1 MRHEEKIQLL
11 ILVFALLT
19 TQSIAQKSCEWKAQI
34 PKPVFEQNQALVD
47 LYMKAWETA
56 HARVMVQDGLP
67 QSPYMDEACWDSHI
81 WIWDTAF
88 MAFFTKY
95 SPKDFPGV
103 ESLKNFYVPM
113 HDGKAELPLR
123 IQHPDNPPIFAWCEY
138 NNWKFNGTTSFG
150 SDKEAVRKTIQYL
163 IKHFEWFNQ
172 VEKGQTFGG
181 AATVL
186 GQVKDGQG
194 DIKGYLWNG
203 VASGMDNTTR
213 GRGIGLENALWVDA
227 IAQQGLSA
235 LYIARLADAVK
246 DKKTAETY
254 YRIYD
259 KIKNTVNTLYWDDED
274 GVYYDIH
281 KNSTVDNQQFDK
293 VLTPASFWPLLAE
306 MASPD
311 KAKRM
316 AELLIKED
324 KLGGAVPVVTVS
336 RDDENFNGKTG
347 DYWRGGIWLPTTYMT
362 VKALEKYGMF
372 QLANDIS
379 ERTINHMLA
388 TYQNPEAHEY
398 YDGKPT
404 IWECYNPNKPLPST
418 EHGRIARPE
427 FCGWSAL
434 GPISLFIENVLGF
447 YEIDASKKIVKWNLR
462 NEGKHGIKQLSF
474 GSVCCDI
481 LHDNGVVTIDSN
493 KPFTL
498 YINND
503 RFKIKAGH
511 NRIELN

>member
-1 MRHEEKIQLL
+1 M
-11 ILVFALLT
+11 
-19 TQSIAQKSCEWKAQI
+19 
-34 PKPVFEQNQALVD
+34 
-47 LYMKAWETA
+47 
-56 HARVMVQDGLP
+56 
-67 QSPYMDEACWDSHI
+67 
-81 WIWDTAF
+81 
-88 MAFFTKY
+88 
-95 SPKDFPGV
+95 
-103 ESLKNFYVPM
+103 
-113 HDGKAELPLR
+113 
-123 IQHPDNPPIFAWCEY
+123 
-138 NNWKFNGTTSFG
+138 
-150 SDKEAVRKTIQYL
+150 
-163 IKHFEWFNQ
+163 
-172 VEKGQTFGG
+172 
-181 AATVL
+181 
-186 GQVKDGQG
+186 
-194 DIKGYLWNG
+194 
-203 VASGMDNTTR
+203 
-213 GRGIGLENALWVDA
+213 
-227 IAQQGLSA
+227 
-235 LYIARLADAVK
+235 
-246 DKKTAETY
+246 
-254 YRIYD
+254 
-259 KIKNTVNTLYWDDED
+259 NTLYWDDED

-347 DYWRGGIWLPTTYMT
+347 DYWRGGIWLPTTYIT

-447 YEIDASKKIVKWNLR
+447 YEIDASQKIVKWNLR